1 MEVSNYVP
9 MTDAEARFAA
19 THYDIIGIGG
29 TFGSPPHHGEAA
41 QAAAAK
47 QLKLHNANVTVL
59 IYRNSNLVIDGQLQ
73 SDLVFDAHPEW
84 LLRNASGAPVYN
96 SPSQPFIN
104 FTDPAAREWWV
115 SSCISAITQ
124 QPNGSAIDGVWV
136 DGAGDFE
143 VMFRGLAHGQNALLN
158 ASHALAV
165 KELTSRL
172 HAIRPTMMT
181 LGNGAVLPTCGRADD
196 GTKYGKMDWS
206 PCARNLPFMDGVCA
220 EHFGSF
226 ESVNGAPFRL
236 WLAPWACSE
245 CHHRYCLLLT
255 RIFPL
260 LLFDSGTTGNYDT
273 DGGAAENHRGGNT
286 NEKWQT
292 ALDIVKQYDGG
303 SKVIIVKTWPGP
315 FSVYGGVIG
324 TWKNYSDAN
333 ITLTNELKKT
343 LGARALPWALAAYLL
358 SASENSYMSYGWW

>member
-1 MEVSNYVP
+1 MEVSNYAP

-29 TFGSPPHHGEAA
+29 TFGSEPHHGEAA

-115 SSCISAITQ
+115 SSCVRAITQ
-124 QPNGSAIDGVWV
+124 QPNGSAIDGVWI

-165 KELTSRL
+165 KDLTSRL

-181 LGNGAVLPTCGRADD
+181 LGNGAVVPSCGRADD

-206 PCARNLPFMDGVCA
+206 PCARNLPFVDGVCA

-226 ESVNGAPFRL
+226 ESVNGTRPSSFASTLGLFRML
-236 WLAPWACSE
+236 PSLLA
-245 CHHRYCLLLT
+245 RLT
-255 RIFPL
+255 RIFPPPCS
-260 LLFDSGTTGNYDT
+260 SGTTGNYDT

-292 ALDIVKQYDGG
+292 ALDIVKHYDGG
-303 SKVIIVKTWPGP
+303 SKVIIVKSWPGP
-315 FSVYGGVIG
+315 FSVYSCVIG